1 MLLLGFE
8 FSGDAYN
15 SNPDWN
21 NFKISSC
28 ISWSFFIHI
37 NTIFIMAKKQ
47 IAKFE
52 LNPEDVGFDKML
64 NISV

>member
-1 MLLLGFE
+1 LFLDQKRKMKLV
-8 FSGDAYN
+8 SR
-15 SNPDWN
+15 
-21 NFKISSC
+21 I
-28 ISWSFFIHI
+28 
-37 NTIFIMAKKQ
+37 KKQ

>member
-8 FSGDAYN
+8 FSGDAYD

-21 NFKISSC
+21 NFKISSY

-37 NTIFIMAKKQ
+37 NTIYYGEKANDIRSSQSKCGW
-47 IAKFE
+47 
-52 LNPEDVGFDKML
+52 D
-64 NISV
+64 